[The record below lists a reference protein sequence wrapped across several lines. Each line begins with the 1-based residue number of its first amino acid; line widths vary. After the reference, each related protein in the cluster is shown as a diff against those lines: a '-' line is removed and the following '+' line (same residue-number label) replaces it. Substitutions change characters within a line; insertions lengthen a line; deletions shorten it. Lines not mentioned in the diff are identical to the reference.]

1 VDLPPRLS
9 LDLDLPRRA
18 FGLTL
23 TLEVGAE
30 TVAIVGPSGSGKSSL
45 LRAVAGLE
53 RPARGR
59 IALGDR
65 VLFDS
70 ERRIDLPPERRSV
83 GLVFQEYALFP
94 HMTVR
99 ANVAFGGAA
108 RTDELL
114 ERMRIGH
121 LAGARPRE
129 LSGGE
134 RQRVALAR
142 ALARDPGVLLLD
154 EPMAALDPHT
164 REGVRGELRALLAE
178 LGLPTL
184 LVTHSFGDA
193 AALAGR
199 VAVLESGRL
208 VQQGAPGEL
217 IARPADAFVA
227 SLTGANLVAG
237 EAVGE
242 EGGLTVVRLP
252 GGAIVYSGDRSAGP
266 VGVVVRPSE
275 ITIAREV
282 APDSTLNHV
291 RGPITSV
298 VRLANLARVQVGG
311 LTAEITT
318 MSLDRMGLSEGD
330 QAVATFKAAGTR
342 LVPLGRVPGAG

>member
-1 VDLPPRLS
+1 
-9 LDLDLPRRA
+9 
-18 FGLTL
+18 
-23 TLEVGAE
+23 
-30 TVAIVGPSGSGKSSL
+30 
-45 LRAVAGLE
+45 
-53 RPARGR
+53 
-59 IALGDR
+59 
-65 VLFDS
+65 
-70 ERRIDLPPERRSV
+70 
-83 GLVFQEYALFP
+83 
-94 HMTVR
+94 MTVR